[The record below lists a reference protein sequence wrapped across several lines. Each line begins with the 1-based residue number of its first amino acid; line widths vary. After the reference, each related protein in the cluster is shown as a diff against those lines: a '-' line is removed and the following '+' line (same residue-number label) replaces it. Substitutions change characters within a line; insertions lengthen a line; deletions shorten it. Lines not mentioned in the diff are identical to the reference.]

1 MLMVVRQGASMQRA
15 QASVTTVRSRLG
27 RAVALAALLA
37 AACGQQKVV
46 PGQGAAS
53 PAAGH
58 QAEAVVEVQTARVQ
72 RGAVAATVL
81 APGSLVARRESQIGT
96 EVAGRIDAVFV
107 AEGDRVEAG
116 APLFQ
121 IDPASYEMALRAAQA
136 GYDVAVAERRQLESD
151 LHRAQTLRKQDVVS
165 AQDLDRLTTNLAVAQ
180 AHERQSEEAVAL
192 ARHNLA
198 RTTVR
203 APYAGSVARRLAD
216 EGTTALVQPQTI
228 VLVLQETGELEAHA
242 QIPESQLALVQTGDR
257 AVLRVE
263 GVPAPIE
270 ATVTAVS
277 DSIDAATRTYLVRIL
292 VPNADRALKAGV
304 FAPVEIFPRQ
314 RGDALLVPVEAVRS
328 EDGRT
333 RVMVVRAGRAEAV
346 PVEIGLGTDTVVE
359 IVRGVAEG
367 DEVVVGDDARTIAPG
382 MRVRAAAAPAP
393 AA

>member
-1 MLMVVRQGASMQRA
+1 MRAS
-15 QASVTTVRSRLG
+15 TPRLLLPALAILT
-27 RAVALAALLA
+27 AVACDQTAAR
-37 AACGQQKVV
+37 
-46 PGQGAAS
+46 PGSA
-53 PAAGH
+53 PAAPVQH
-58 QAEAVVEVQTARVQ
+58 AETVVDVETARVR
-72 RGAVAATVL
+72 RGSVDATVS
-81 APGSLVARRESQIGT
+81 APGSLMAKRESLIGT
-96 EVAGRIDAVFV
+96 EVAGRIQQVFV
-107 AEGDRVEAG
+107 SEGDRVESG

-121 IDPASYEMALRAAQA
+121 IDPIPYEMALRSAQA

-151 LHRAQTLRKQDVVS
+151 LQRARTLRKQDVVS
-165 AQDLDRLTTNLAVAQ
+165 AQDLDQLTTKLAVAE
-180 AHERQSEEAVAL
+180 AMERQAEEAVGL
-192 ARHNLA
+192 ARTNLD

-242 QIPESQLALVQTGDR
+242 AIPESQLALVRTGDR

-263 GVPAPIE
+263 GVPQPIE

-277 DSIDAATRTYLVRIL
+277 DSVDPETRTYLVRIL

-314 RGDALLVPVEAVRS
+314 RASALLVPVQAVRS

-333 RVMVVRAGRAEAV
+333 RVMVVRDGVAQAV
-346 PVEIGLGTDTVVE
+346 PVEVGLGSETVVE
-359 IVRGVAEG
+359 VLAGVAEG
-367 DEVVVGDDARTIAPG
+367 DEVVVGESARTIAPG
-382 MRVRAAAAPAP
+382 MRVRVVNAPAP

>member
-1 MLMVVRQGASMQRA
+1 MQYQQTAAAGRQARLPR
-15 QASVTTVRSRLG
+15 TVF
-27 RAVALAALLA
+27 VAALLLAGACDRRAPAPDTPVNLA
-37 AACGQQKVV
+37 AAQADVV
-46 PGQGAAS
+46 V
-53 PAAGH
+53 
-58 QAEAVVEVQTARVQ
+58 AVETARVR
-72 RGAVAATVL
+72 RGAVAATIL
-81 APGSLVARRESQIGT
+81 APASLVARRESLIGT
-96 EVAGRIDAVFV
+96 EVTGRILAVHV

-116 APLFQ
+116 APLFE
-121 IDPASYEMALRAAQA
+121 IDPESYATAVRAAEA

-151 LHRAQTLRKQDVVS
+151 LHRAQTLRRQDVVS
-165 AQDLDRLTTNLAVAQ
+165 AQDLDRLTTKLAVAQ
-180 AHERQSEEAVAL
+180 ARGRQAEEALAL
-192 ARHNLA
+192 ARRNLE

-228 VLVLQETGELEAHA
+228 VVILQETGQLEAQA
-242 QIPESQLALVQTGDR
+242 AIPESQLAVVRSGDR

-292 VPNADRALKAGV
+292 VPNADRVLKAGV

-314 RGDALLVPVEAVRS
+314 RADALLVPVEAVRS

-333 RVMVVRAGRAEAV
+333 RVMVVRDGIAQAV
-346 PVEIGLGTDTVVE
+346 PVEIGLGNETEVE
-359 IVRGVAEG
+359 VLGGVAEG
-367 DEVVVGDDARTIAPG
+367 DEVVVGAAARTLAPG
-382 MRVRAAAAPAP
+382 MRVRASGAPVP